1 MIQLAE
7 KADHTSRLGPPGQD
21 GQGGGVR
28 FQKQVLMGCLQ
39 QSGGVERDAVSDGT
53 VQFPWHDG
61 NIFHISK
68 RVAKGHA
75 NKFYVIFLDEVG

>member
-1 MIQLAE
+1 MDVADQPGHLAV
-7 KADHTSRLGPPGQD
+7 LGPPGQD